1 MVGGNMD
8 MKKTEAE
15 EMEGSE
21 VQKAENKVEERA
33 VIDGSME
40 KDRIREWLPKMR

>member
-8 MKKTEAE
+8 MRKTEAE

-33 VIDGSME
+33 VI
-40 KDRIREWLPKMR
+40 IREWLPKMR